1 MSGLR
6 SRVILITGAVSRIG
20 RASALSFARS
30 GAKLALVELRKQTEE
45 VEHTFKKLE
54 RISQECMSLGAAD
67 VHICHYDISTREGC
81 RSVVEES
88 VERFRGKRGKCQ
100 L

>member
-30 GAKLALVELRKQTEE
+30 GAKLALVELKKQSESE
-45 VEHTFKKLE
+45 VEHTVKKLH
-54 RISQECMSLGAAD
+54 RISQECMSVGAAD
-67 VHICHYDISTREGC
+67 VHICHNDISTREGC
-81 RSVVEES
+81 RSAVEEA
-88 VERFRGKRGKCQ
+88 VERFRGK
-100 L
+100 